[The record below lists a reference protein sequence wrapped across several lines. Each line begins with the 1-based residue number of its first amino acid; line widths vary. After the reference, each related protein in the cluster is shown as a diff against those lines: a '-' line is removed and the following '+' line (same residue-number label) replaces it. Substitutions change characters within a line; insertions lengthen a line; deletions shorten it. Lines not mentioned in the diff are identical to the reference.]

1 MNYYFTFG
9 TAEYFPYKNGY
20 LVVKASNIKEA
31 VQKYRE
37 KHPDIERG
45 IINCSFV
52 YTEDEWN
59 RTGMLEVYHEPFE
72 IIE

>member
-9 TAEYFPYKNGY
+9 TAEYFPYKDGY
-20 LVVKASNIKEA
+20 LIVKASNIGEA
-31 VQKYRE
+31 VNKFRKKY
-37 KHPDIERG
+37 PDIEKG

-52 YTEDEWN
+52 YTEYEFNETRMSD
-59 RTGMLEVYHEPFE
+59 VYHEPFE